1 MSYQLITEVNNIQT
15 SETDWWMIYNPVNLD
30 IISSPMMCS
39 GYTSSPHNMVI
50 ADTEAEVLEFI
61 EQEGLTLED
70 IDADE
75 FV

>member
-15 SETDWWMIYNPVNLD
+15 SETDWWMIYDQVNLD
-30 IISSPMMCS
+30 VISSPLRCS

-50 ADTEAEVLEFI
+50 ADTEAEALAFI

-70 IDADE
+70 IDYTE

>member
-1 MSYQLITEVNNIQT
+1 
-15 SETDWWMIYNPVNLD
+15 
-30 IISSPMMCS
+30 
-39 GYTSSPHNMVI
+39 MVI

-70 IDADE
+70 IDYTE

>member
-1 MSYQLITEVNNIQT
+1 MSYQLITEVNRIQT

-30 IISSPMMCS
+30 VISSPMQCS

-70 IDADE
+70 IDHGE